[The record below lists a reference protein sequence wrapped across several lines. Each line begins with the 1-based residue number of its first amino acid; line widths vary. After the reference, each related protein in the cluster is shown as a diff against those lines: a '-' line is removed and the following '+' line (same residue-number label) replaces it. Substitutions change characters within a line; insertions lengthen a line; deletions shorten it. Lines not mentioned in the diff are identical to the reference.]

1 MGERVALNYMQRM
14 CGIAT
19 LTREFVERLEGTKV
33 KLLDTRKTT
42 PNMRIFEKYAVKI
55 GGGTNHRFG
64 LNDGVMIKDNHI
76 EAAGGIKNAV
86 SLARKK
92 FSFCQKNRS

>member
-19 LTREFVERLEGTKV
+19 LTREFVGRLEGTKV

-42 PNMRIFEKYAVKI
+42 PNMRIFEKYAVKV

-76 EAAGGIKNAV
+76 EAKGGIKNAV

-92 FSFCQKNRS
+92 NLPSLEK

>member
-42 PNMRIFEKYAVKI
+42 PNMRIFEKYAVKVGEELTI
-55 GGGTNHRFG
+55 D
-64 LNDGVMIKDNHI
+64 LD
-76 EAAGGIKNAV
+76 
-86 SLARKK
+86 
-92 FSFCQKNRS
+92 